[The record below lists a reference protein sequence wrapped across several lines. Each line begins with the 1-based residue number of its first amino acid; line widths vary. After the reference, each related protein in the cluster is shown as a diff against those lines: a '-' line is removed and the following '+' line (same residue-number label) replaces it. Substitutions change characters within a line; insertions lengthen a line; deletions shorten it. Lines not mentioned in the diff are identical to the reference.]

1 MTPKPAIEAQMA
13 ELIKLINRYNE
24 AYYIA
29 DEPLVPDS
37 EYDRLTRQLQDLE
50 DQYPECQRQDSP
62 TQRVSGAKARAF
74 NSVTHRVGM
83 LSLDNAFTEAEV
95 LAFGERLMKQLG
107 TNSPL
112 QFAAEPKIDG
122 LAVSVFYEGGQLV
135 SGATRG
141 DGRVGEDVLTNL
153 KTVASI
159 PHQLTGDGFPATL
172 EVRGE
177 VYMTKAGFY
186 ALNQRQLKRGVKVFA
201 NPRNAA
207 AGSLR
212 QLDAAITAQ
221 RPLAFYAYG
230 VGFVD
235 DGTLPA
241 IHSEIMACLRHW
253 GLPTPLESQ
262 TVLGIEGCLAYY
274 QALQAKRAQLP
285 YDIDG
290 VVYKVDAIDLQQQ
303 LGFIARAPRFAIAHK
318 FPAEEQLSVVE
329 AIDFQVGRTGALTPV
344 ARLQAVLVGGV
355 IVTNATLH
363 NIREIERKDVRIGD
377 TVVVRR
383 AGDVIPEVV
392 SVLIDRRVIGAEPV
406 TLPAACPCCGG
417 PVVQSSTLKVARCTA
432 GMACRAQLT
441 ESFKHFVGRRM
452 MDIDGLGEKLIEQL
466 VDRGWLKDLSDL
478 YNLRH
483 EDLLS
488 LERMGPKSAHNV
500 LQAIE
505 ASKTTTLARFLYAL
519 GIREVGEATAQTLA
533 EHFHS
538 LEALLAADLS
548 SLQQVRDVGPIV
560 AEAVHQFCQQPLN
573 LAVIDRLRQAGVH
586 WPAIT
591 ATPEAIHDFTGK
603 TLVLTGTLEHLSRD
617 AATDR
622 LRALGAH
629 VSSSVT
635 AKTDWLV
642 AGSKAGSKLA
652 KAQAL
657 QVPVLTE
664 QQFLERLNLNHAH

>member
-74 NSVTHRVGM
+74 NSVTHRIGM

-141 DGRVGEDVLTNL
+141 DGRVGEDILANL

-177 VYMTKAGFY
+177 VYMTKAGFH

-230 VGFVD
+230 VGFVA

-241 IHSEIMACLRHW
+241 IHSEIMACLEHW

-392 SVLIDRRVIGAEPV
+392 SVLIDRRVIGAVPV

-488 LERMGPKSAHNV
+488 LERMGPKSAYNV

-505 ASKTTTLARFLYAL
+505 ASKATTLARFLYAL

>member
-1 MTPKPAIEAQMA
+1 MTPNPAIEAQMA

-37 EYDRLTRQLQDLE
+37 EYDRLYRQLQDLE
-50 DQYPECQRQDSP
+50 DQYPEYQSIDSP
-62 TQRVSGAKARAF
+62 TQAVRGAKARAF
-74 NSVTHRVGM
+74 NSVTHRIGM

-122 LAVSVFYEGGQLV
+122 LAVNLFYNGGLLV
-135 SGATRG
+135 TGATRG
-141 DGRVGEDVLTNL
+141 DGHVGEDILANL

-159 PHQLTGDGFPATL
+159 PHHLSGDDFPGTL

-177 VYMTKAGFY
+177 VYMSKAGFH
-186 ALNQRQLKRGVKVFA
+186 ALNQRQLQRGVKVFA

-230 VGFVD
+230 VGFVV
-235 DGTLPA
+235 GGALPA
-241 IHSEIMACLRHW
+241 VHSEVMVCLQRW
-253 GLPTPLESQ
+253 GFPTPLESQ

-274 QALQAKRAQLP
+274 QALQVKRAQLP

-290 VVYKVDAIDLQQQ
+290 VVYKVDAIDLQQR
-303 LGFIARAPRFAIAHK
+303 LGFISRAPRFAIAHK

-363 NIREIERKDVRIGD
+363 NIREVERKDVRIGD

-392 SVLIDRRVIGAEPV
+392 SVLIDRRVIGAAPV
-406 TLPAACPCCGG
+406 TLPEVCPCCGG

-452 MDIDGLGEKLIEQL
+452 MDIDGLGDKLIEQL
-466 VDRGWLKDLSDL
+466 VDQGWLKDFSDL
-478 YNLRH
+478 YSLRQQ
-483 EDLLS
+483 DLLS

-505 ASKTTTLARFLYAL
+505 ASKATTLARFLYAL

-538 LEALLAADLS
+538 LEAFLDADLA

-586 WPAIT
+586 WPAVT
-591 ATPEAIHDFTGK
+591 VMPEVAHEFTGK

-617 AATDR
+617 AAIDR

-629 VSSSVT
+629 VTNSVT

-642 AGSKAGSKLA
+642 AGVKAGSKLA
-652 KAQAL
+652 KANAL

-664 QQFLERLNLNHAH
+664 NQFLERLNVNHAH

>member
-177 VYMTKAGFY
+177 VYMTKAGFH

-230 VGFVD
+230 VGFVA

-241 IHSEIMACLRHW
+241 IHSEIMACLQHW

-262 TVLGIEGCLAYY
+262 AVLGIEGCLAYY

-488 LERMGPKSAHNV
+488 LERMGPKSAYNV

-642 AGSKAGSKLA
+642 AGAKAGSKLA

-664 QQFLERLNLNHAH
+664 DQFLKRLNLNHAH